1 MQRGIYLVKKLL
13 LGAVLAPFAAVAN
26 DAVVLDPVYVTATR
40 SEQAD
45 VRLPA
50 AVSTIT
56 RAQIESSGAAN
67 LVEVLRSFG
76 GAQVTDLYGDGSRA
90 QIDLRGFG
98 DAANANTLILVDGRR
113 LNNPDIAPPDLSSI
127 SLKDVERVE
136 ILNGSAG
143 ALYGDQAVGGVI
155 NIITRARTGNTLG
168 LELGGGS
175 YDGYRAR
182 ANGGLN
188 RNGLSLRLSA
198 ETRSSDNYRDHN
210 QLDYSNVLGRAGYD
224 WGTGGAFAEA
234 SWVDEDLQTP
244 GSLFAAEVKADR
256 RQSAAR
262 FANDFSDTD
271 TRVLRLGVN
280 QAMGSRWKLEAEAT
294 ERRSDGSFRLGTFGI
309 ATQDSFQDRKLRA
322 FNPRAVG
329 RFPMG
334 SGSALVTLGSDLQ
347 RADYE
352 LTSQLGTQSNR
363 QDQTD
368 VYGQAI
374 LPVAPALDLTLGL
387 RRARV
392 ENEVEDGFTFV
403 QPTEFT
409 DNRTAGEAGLSW
421 RAREGLRLFLRYDR
435 NYRFAK
441 VDEFTNAGAPAGSN
455 TNLLDTQTGDSYEA
469 GAEWTRAAVT
479 LRGTLFRTDLE
490 NEIAFDPTTFTNIN
504 LDHTRRDGML
514 LESRWQALDRLTLAA
529 AGQYVDAQIRN
540 GGFAGNPVPLVARL
554 SGKVSA
560 DLGLPYGLN
569 AYTEVVAVD
578 ARGFAGDYDQTLDEL
593 PGYAVVNL
601 ALGWRWNKLSLR
613 GRVNNLLDHEYS
625 EYGAAGTDPGTFA
638 EAASYQPSPDRNF
651 WITLGYEL

>member
-1 MQRGIYLVKKLL
+1 MQRGIYLVRKLF

-40 SEQAD
+40 SEQSE

-50 AVSTIT
+50 AVSVIS

-67 LVEVLRSFG
+67 LVDVLRSFG

-127 SLKDVERVE
+127 SLKDIERIE
-136 ILNGSAG
+136 ILNSSAG

-155 NIITRARTGNTLG
+155 NIITRARTGNSAA

-175 YDGYRAR
+175 YDGQRAR
-182 ANGGLN
+182 ATGGLAK
-188 RNGLSLRLSA
+188 GGASLRLSA
-198 ETRSSDNYRDHN
+198 EMRSSDNYRDHN
-210 QLDYSNVLGRAGYD
+210 KLDYSNVLGRAGYD
-224 WGTGGAFAEA
+224 WSSGGAFAEA
-234 SWVDEDLQTP
+234 SWVDEDLETP
-244 GSLFAAEVKADR
+244 GSLFAAEMKANR

-280 QAMGSRWKLEAEAT
+280 QALGSRWKLEAEAT
-294 ERRSDGSFRLGTFGI
+294 ERRSDGSFRLGTFGV

-322 FNPRAVG
+322 FNPRMVG
-329 RFPMG
+329 RYPMG
-334 SGSALVTLGSDLQ
+334 SGTALITVGSDLQ

-352 LTSQLGTQSNR
+352 LSSQLGVQANR

-374 LPVAPALDLTLGL
+374 LPVAPALDLTVGL
-387 RRARV
+387 RRAHV
-392 ENEVEDGFTFV
+392 DNKVEDGFTFV

-409 DNRTAGEAGLSW
+409 DSRTAGEAGLSW
-421 RAREGLRLFLRYDR
+421 KARDGLRLFLRYDR

-455 TNLLDTQTGDSYEA
+455 INLLDTQTGDSYEA
-469 GAEWTRAAVT
+469 GAEWAQAGLLLHTS
-479 LRGTLFRTDLE
+479 LFRTDLE
-490 NEIAFDPTTFTNIN
+490 NEIVFDPTTFSNIN
-504 LDHTRRDGML
+504 LDHTRRDGVL
-514 LESRWQALDRLTLAA
+514 VESRWQALDRLALAA
-529 AGQYVDAQIRN
+529 AGQYVDAQLRN
-540 GGFAGNPVPLVARL
+540 GGFAGNPVPLVARF

-569 AYTEVVAVD
+569 AYTEVVAMNS
-578 ARGFAGDYDQTLDEL
+578 RGFAGDYDQTLGDL

-601 ALGWRWNKLSLR
+601 SLGWRWNKLSLR
-613 GRVNNLLDHEYS
+613 GRINNLLDREYS

-638 EAASYQPSPDRNF
+638 EAAAYQPSPERNF
-651 WITLGYEL
+651 WLTLGYEL